1 MAKEIPEHR
10 DILGRVLS
18 VGDYVAY
25 PDSND
30 MRLGKIDKLNP
41 KMVRI
46 YREQGTGYTTTWPV
60 NKYLKD
66 TVKLEGPDLVMYLL
80 KK

>member
-1 MAKEIPEHR
+1 MAKEIPEHK

-25 PDSND
+25 PDSNT
-30 MRLGKIDKLNP
+30 MKLGKIEKLNP
-41 KMVRI
+41 KMVKI
-46 YREQGTGYTTTWPV
+46 QGRWTV
-60 NKYLKD
+60 NKYPKD
-66 TVKLEGPDLVMYLL
+66 TAKLDGPDLVMYLL

>member
-10 DILGRVLS
+10 DILNRVLV

-25 PDSND
+25 PDSNR
-30 MRLGKIDKLNP
+30 MKMGKIDKLNQ
-41 KMVRI
+41 KMVRVTTG
-46 YREQGTGYTTTWPV
+46 REWRSTV
-60 NKYLKD
+60 NKYPKD
-66 TVKLEGPDLVMYLL
+66 TVKLEGPDLVMHLL

>member
-10 DILGRVLS
+10 DIIGRVLN

-25 PDSND
+25 SDSNH
-30 MRLGKIDKLNP
+30 MRMGKIDKLNQ
-41 KMVRI
+41 KMVRVTTG
-46 YREQGTGYTTTWPV
+46 REWRSTV
-60 NKYLKD
+60 NKYPFD